1 MSLTTGTA
9 ADSDLFQIDWMTGQV
24 TVGLG
29 KTVHPAV
36 VTPSETAA
44 RVPGIVLARS
54 GDGFT
59 VTIKATDPSSES
71 ATVDMTITVD
81 EVDEAPVFTAG
92 ETSHSH
98 EENDAATATAVY
110 TFDRIRS

>member
-1 MSLTTGTA
+1 
-9 ADSDLFQIDWMTGQV
+9 MTGQV

-29 KTVHPAV
+29 QKVNPA
-36 VTPSETAA
+36 SDSADD
-44 RVPGIVLARS
+44 VPTLGK
-54 GDGFT
+54 GDSFT

-71 ATVDMTITVD
+71 ATVVMTITVD

-98 EENDAATATAVY
+98 AENTDADYCGVHLCAYDPEGPAGT
-110 TFDRIRS
+110 